1 LYLLNKM
8 YKPATIKDIALALHL
23 SPSTVSRALRD
34 GYEIS
39 EETKKLVVAYAEKV
53 NYKSNP
59 IALSLKNK
67 RSYSIGIVVPKLAN
81 SFFSQAI
88 AGIESIAYERGY
100 HTIITQTHDSS
111 DRERANVN
119 HLAQRSVDGLLISM
133 SAETSDF
140 NFLKTLHDDGLPM
153 VFFDR
158 IIDEIDTFKV
168 TSDNFKGAYNAVES
182 LIKAGKHKIAL
193 LSNSPHLSIT
203 NERLS
208 GYMEALADNHILFR
222 PELIRNCNRGGNDY
236 QEVEDAV
243 KDLLNMPEKPDAIFI
258 SSDRISIS
266 CVRALKS
273 LNFDPQEI
281 AIAGFANSDVV
292 DLLQPSLS
300 YVKQKSFEMG
310 QIAVEML
317 LKLIE
322 SKYPITEFET
332 RVLDTELHMIRS

>member
-1 LYLLNKM
+1 M
-8 YKPATIKDIALALHL
+8 YKPATIKDIALALKL

-39 EETKKLVVAYAEKV
+39 VETKRIVMEYAEKV

-59 IALSLKNK
+59 IALSLKN
-67 RSYSIGIVVPKLAN
+67 RRTYSIGIVVPKLAN

-88 AGIESIAYERGY
+88 AGIESIAYEKGY

-111 DRERANVN
+111 ERERINVN

-133 SAETSDF
+133 SAGTSDYS
-140 NFLKTLHDDGLPM
+140 FLKNLHADGLPI

-158 IIDEIDTFKV
+158 VIDEIDTFKV
-168 TSDNFKGAYNAVES
+168 TSDNFKGAYNATES
-182 LIKAGKHKIAL
+182 LIKKGRKKIAL
-193 LSNSPHLSIT
+193 LSNAPQLSIT

-208 GYMEALADNHILFR
+208 GYMKALADYHIHFK
-222 PELIRNCNRGGNDY
+222 PELIRNCSQGGNDY
-236 QEVEDAV
+236 FEVESAV
-243 KDLLNMPEKPDAIFI
+243 KELLALPNKPDAIFI
-258 SSDRISIS
+258 SSDRISIA
-266 CVRALKS
+266 CIRALKN
-273 LNFDPQEI
+273 LNFDPSEI
-281 AIAGFANSDVV
+281 AIAGFSNSDVV
-292 DLLQPSLS
+292 DLLQPSIS
-300 YVKQKSFEMG
+300 YVRQKAFEMG

-332 RVLDTELHMIRS
+332 KVVDTELFLIDKK

>member
-1 LYLLNKM
+1 M
-8 YKPATIKDIALALHL
+8 YKPATIKDIALALKL

-39 EETKKLVVAYAEKV
+39 TETKKLVMDYAKQV

-59 IALSLKNK
+59 IALSLKNR

-111 DRERANVN
+111 ERELINVN

-133 SAETSDF
+133 SAGTSDYS
-140 NFLKTLHDDGLPM
+140 FLKTLHEDGLPI

-158 IIDEIDTFKV
+158 IIDEINTFKV
-168 TSDNFKGAYNAVES
+168 TSDNFGGAYKATES
-182 LIKAGKHKIAL
+182 LIKAGRKKIAL
-193 LSNSPHLSIT
+193 LSNAPQLSIT
-203 NERLS
+203 NERLA
-208 GYMEALADNHILFR
+208 GYMKALADYHIPFR
-222 PELIRNCNRGGNDY
+222 TELIRNCSKGGNDY

-243 KDLLNMPEKPDAIFI
+243 KDLLANDKPDAIFV

-266 CVRALKS
+266 CIRALKN
-273 LNFDPQEI
+273 LNFDPKEI
-281 AIAGFANSDVV
+281 AIAGFSNSDVV

-310 QIAVEML
+310 QVAVEML

-332 RVLDTELHMIRS
+332 RVLDTELHLIK

>member
-1 LYLLNKM
+1 M

-39 EETKKLVVAYAEKV
+39 TETKKIVLAYAKKV

-59 IALSLKNK
+59 IALSLKNR

-111 DRERANVN
+111 ERELINVN

-133 SAETSDF
+133 SAGTSDY
-140 NFLKTLHDDGLPM
+140 NFLKTLHDDGLPI

-168 TSDNFKGAYNAVES
+168 TSDNFTGAYNATES
-182 LIKAGKHKIAL
+182 LIKSGRKKIGL
-193 LSNSPHLSIT
+193 LSNAPQLSIT
-203 NERLS
+203 NERLA
-208 GYMEALADNHILFR
+208 GYMKALADYHIPFR
-222 PELIRNCNRGGNDY
+222 PELIRNCNKGGNDY

-243 KDLLNMPEKPDAIFI
+243 KELLALPNKPDAIFI
-258 SSDRISIS
+258 TSDRISIS
-266 CVRALKS
+266 CVRALKN
-273 LNFDPQEI
+273 LNFNPKEI
-281 AIAGFANSDVV
+281 AIAGFSNSDVV
-292 DLLQPSLS
+292 DLLNPSLS

-317 LKLIE
+317 LRLIE

-332 RVLDTELHMIRS
+332 RVLDTELHLIK